1 MKILLIEDRVGD
13 VLLKVL
19 GKWGYEVLL
28 AEDGESAWEVLTE
41 TRIEFF
47 LIDWM
52 LPGIS
57 GLELVHRIRE
67 LEQYRDVPI
76 VMISSRTRKEDLAK
90 VAQAGVDGY
99 IAKPFTPVQ
108 LRGKIEEVFRKWQQD
123 PALDTQAQQ
132 IVKGHRAFDP
142 DAAPP
147 LVVMGVGAT
156 NEEGL
161 LAGGRCQINGLSR
174 MVKVMEEVN
183 AEDADLQLGH
193 ILVESTNE
201 IALLLARWSMRV
213 RMKMIVLTPQCKG
226 NYMLLLRLLKQGD
239 VEAIPFV
246 LMCARADDLTPEVR
260 KAVREGSIYLFED
273 PTADDERWQELADRY
288 LVAGD

>member
-13 VLLKVL
+13 VLLKIL

-28 AEDGESAWEVLTE
+28 AEDGESAWEILTE
-41 TRIEFF
+41 TQIEFF
-47 LIDWM
+47 LVDWM

-67 LEQYRDVPI
+67 LERYRDVPI
-76 VMISSRTRKEDLAK
+76 VMISSRTRKEDLAR

-108 LRGKIEEVFRKWQQD
+108 LRAKIEEVYQKWQQN
-123 PALDTQAQQ
+123 PALASKVQR
-132 IVKGHRAFDP
+132 IVKGHRLFDA
-142 DAAPP
+142 DATTP

-156 NEEGL
+156 TEEGL

-174 MVKVMEEVN
+174 MATMIEKAN
-183 AEDADLQLGH
+183 AENGDLQLGH
-193 ILVESTNE
+193 LLVESTNE
-201 IALLLARWSMRV
+201 IALLLARWSMRA
-213 RMKMIVLTPQCKG
+213 RMKMIVLSPLCKG
-226 NYMLLLRLLKQGD
+226 NYMLLLRLVQQGD

-246 LMCARADDLTPEVR
+246 LMCERADDLTPEVR
-260 KAVREGSIYLFED
+260 AAVREGSIYLFED
-273 PTADDERWQELADRY
+273 PTAGDERWQELADKY
-288 LVAGD
+288 LVIDA